1 MGGRET
7 TVLFAGV
14 SDATLDVVG
23 ACFERLREA
32 TRAAGGRVVKTIGE
46 DLMALFPSADAAA
59 SAAAAM
65 QKAIEGMPEGLSRP
79 GVRIGF
85 HSGPVINQ
93 GDDVFGDTVNMAA
106 RLAQQAIREQ
116 IITSAETAAGLSEHY
131 KACLRRLYAV
141 ELKGKAEE
149 VDLCEV
155 VWRVGSGTD
164 TFTFEAGLKAAMRA
178 KAAVL
183 RLVHKGQEIARR
195 RDADSFVIGRD
206 PECDLPISHHLVSR
220 RHCSILKRGDKFV
233 LADQSSNGT
242 FVTIEGDSEF
252 VLQREEFILR
262 KSGCISFGQS
272 RETSEHYIEFF
283 LE

>member
-1 MGGRET
+1 MGGRDT

-14 SDATLDVVG
+14 SDATLDAIG
-23 ACFERLREA
+23 ACLERLREA
-32 TRAAGGRVVKTIGE
+32 TQAAGGRVVKTIGE

-65 QKAIEGMPEGLSRP
+65 QKAIEGMPEGATRP

-85 HSGPVINQ
+85 HSGPVINRD
-93 GDDVFGDTVNMAA
+93 GDVFGDTVNMAA
-106 RLAQQAIREQ
+106 RLAGQAIREQ
-116 IITSAETAAGLSEHY
+116 ILTSAETAANLSEHY

-149 VDLCEV
+149 VDLCEL

-183 RLVHKGQEIARR
+183 RLVHKGQEIPRR

-206 PECDLPISHHLVSR
+206 AECDLSITHHLISR
-220 RHCSILKRGDKFV
+220 RHCSIQKRGDKFV

-242 FVTIEGDSEF
+242 FVSVEGDSEF
-252 VLQREEFILR
+252 ALHREEFILR
-262 KSGCISFGQS
+262 RRGCISFGQP
-272 RETSEHYIEFF
+272 RENSEHTIEFF